1 MRRSNLWSERFI
13 AVAVMVT
20 ALGCWDHFR
29 SRMRSGRRLTSTPA
43 RYDLHSRMLLGGG
56 LTSTPARYDLHSRML
71 LGEGLTSTPARY
83 DLHSHMLLAGGLAF
97 PLAHSVILGQFLPA
111 LGREIDCQLGH
122 PRRCEIVH
130 IDFLTIQKRIDDLRV
145 KVMQL
150 QRAPAFH
157 PNATSLA
164 PHLNTCTLRSANNR
178 L

>member
-1 MRRSNLWSERFI
+1 MTSTP
-13 AVAVMVT
+13 AYY
-20 ALGCWDHFR
+20 DFR

-71 LGEGLTSTPARY
+71 LGGGLTSTPARY
-83 DLHSHMLLAGGLAF
+83 DLHSHMLLAGGLTF

-130 IDFLTIQKRIDDLRV
+130 IDFLTIQKRCDDLRV
-145 KVMQL
+145 KVIQL
-150 QRAPAFH
+150 RRAPAFH
-157 PNATSLA
+157 PNAMSLDT
-164 PHLNTCTLRSANNR
+164 HLNTCTLRIANNH